1 MMNYSSTMDLATR
14 TLHGDGMREPRAPS
28 ELLNRYQELVGE
40 LRLSWTGHLRLF
52 KQLGI
57 GGQGRV
63 YLSERRGAD
72 HFTLPVAVKV
82 FSPEHYADDATYEE
96 AMARIA
102 RVSALVGQIQQDNLL
117 DVQDFIDRDRVRIM
131 VMEWIDGYD
140 LSQLLVPEILLKI
153 KERVNQKRW
162 EYLNRVIVTTGP
174 VHPQLKPGVAVA
186 IVRDCLAALASLHR
200 EGIVHGD
207 IKPSNI
213 MLKVTGN
220 AKIIDIGSA
229 VELADPPPQRTV
241 TPTYAAP
248 EVLDG
253 SEVSPRSDL
262 ASLGYVLI
270 EMLSGRPLFP
280 GQNTLRELVELK
292 RGLPQRLNSILPQEV
307 THSDL
312 LMGFC
317 KGLIAPDPMR
327 RFRTAEE
334 ADLVQQGAA
343 AFQRQLVL
351 GNLSSEYENEIRVW
365 IRELKE
371 LEEPKKV

>member
-1 MMNYSSTMDLATR
+1 MMSYSSTMDLATR
-14 TLHGDGMREPRAPS
+14 TLNGRGPRDREPS
-28 ELLNRYQELVGE
+28 VLLDRYKAIIGE
-40 LRLSWTGHLRLF
+40 LRLNWTGHLRLT
-52 KQLGI
+52 KELGI

-63 YLSERRGAD
+63 FLSERRGAD

-82 FSPEHYADDATYEE
+82 FSPEHYEDDATYEA

-117 DVQDFIDRDRVRIM
+117 DVQDFVDRDRVRIM

-140 LSQLLVPEILLKI
+140 LSQLLVPEMLTKI
-153 KERVNQKRW
+153 KAKVDKKRW
-162 EYLNRVIVTTGP
+162 EYINRVIVTNGP

-253 SEVSPRSDL
+253 GEVSPRSDL

-270 EMLSGRPLFP
+270 EMLAGIPLFP
-280 GQNTLRELVELK
+280 GPHT
-292 RGLPQRLNSILPQEV
+292 LPQLIDQKRALPARLNSILPQEV

-317 KGLIAPDPMR
+317 LGLIAPDPMR

-351 GNLSSEYENEIRVW
+351 GNLSSEYENEIRTW

-371 LEEPKKV
+371 MDEPRA